1 MVGCSDNEVKP
12 VEVTSA
18 LDAAENGNGRRVDG
32 DSMLAMLAE
41 GVTWRNVKFRRG
53 MSPDCANCI
62 RFRRSGWPKGR
73 GCRQIG

>member
-1 MVGCSDNEVKP
+1 MRLRMAMED
-12 VEVTSA
+12 
-18 LDAAENGNGRRVDG
+18 VDG

-62 RFRRSGWPKGR
+62 RFRRSGGA
-73 GCRQIG
+73 